1 MAKKTYE
8 QHMKEVNALPEEERE
23 QELRIRVDR
32 AIIDKLKEFKKEL
45 DAPSYKSAL
54 RTLLGVKENEP
65 VVEKAIAKIQENID
79 KEKKLRGL
87 NKKLHALEKKQK
99 GGN

>member
-1 MAKKTYE
+1 MPKKTYE
-8 QHMKEVNALPEEERE
+8 QHMKEVNALSKEERE

-32 AIIDKLKEFKKEL
+32 AIIDKLKEHKKTL

-54 RTLLGVKENEP
+54 RTLLGVKENEST
-65 VVEKAIAKIQENID
+65 VDAAVAKIQANLD
-79 KEKKLRGL
+79 KEKKLREL